1 MLIRR
6 DSHGLGG
13 GWIFLIVVILLTILA
28 FGSWVLYSRLR
39 ARRLGLPAPPLNPFS
54 SSRSSAAPPYPAPAP
69 GGVAGWINDKVRAF
83 KNRRQATGAY
93 EEPYTAGGRSVRGR
107 SAPGPLDPDEPW
119 DAGVDNEAYYEEQE
133 LGLHAPSTAYGGGG
147 YGAPSPG
154 FAPAPERGRSRTRDL
169 EDRYDEEV
177 GHGGHGGHNPFGD
190 DAVSSLRGVSPRPV
204 EQQREHQSQA
214 GTGSNE
220 NSPSE
225 RRSMF
230 RENM

>member
-1 MLIRR
+1 MLTRR

-13 GWIFLIVVILLTILA
+13 GWIFLIVVILLAILA

-69 GGVAGWINDKVRAF
+69 GGVVGWINDKVRAF
-83 KNRRQATGAY
+83 KNRRHATGAY
-93 EEPYTAGGRSVRGR
+93 EEPYPAGGRTGGR
-107 SAPGPLDPDEPW
+107 SARGPLDPDEPW
-119 DAGVDNEAYYEEQE
+119 DAGVDNEAHYEEQE

-169 EDRYDEEV
+169 ADRYDEEV
-177 GHGGHGGHNPFGD
+177 GYGGNNPFGD
-190 DAVSSLRGVSPRPV
+190 DAASSLRGVSPRPV
-204 EQQREHQSQA
+204 EQQQQREHQSKA
-214 GTGSNE
+214 SVGSNE

>member
-69 GGVAGWINDKVRAF
+69 GGVVGWINDKVRAF
-83 KNRRQATGAY
+83 KNRRHATGAY
-93 EEPYTAGGRSVRGR
+93 EEPYAAGGRSVRGR
-107 SAPGPLDPDEPW
+107 SARGPLDPDEPW

-154 FAPAPERGRSRTRDL
+154 FTPAPERGRSRTRDL

-177 GHGGHGGHNPFGD
+177 GHGGHNPFGD

-230 RENM
+230 TENM